1 VSVALIT
8 RARACS
14 ILDGDN
20 QPNVK
25 LLRRRRRGLALDRTT
40 RALGGLAGVATA
52 ATVAAEVGRVWRR
65 GSAPLPGETD
75 HLLEA
80 AGTVTKETIAVFRE
94 GYRTSSRRENAV
106 FNMAAAFALTFGLTR
121 GTTALIRSGRR
132 LLVLGN
138 VVVGDRHI
146 HHFVPGIAL
155 GLGAGGIAIAVRTK
169 EIDRWLALPFGA
181 GAALV
186 LDEAALLL
194 QLEDVYWTEE
204 GVLSLQLSFATLATL
219 ASLALAVRLLR
230 RGESTVLPPVG

>member
-1 VSVALIT
+1 MVGNEA
-8 RARACS
+8 
-14 ILDGDN
+14 
-20 QPNVK
+20 NVK
-25 LLRRRRRGLALDRTT
+25 LLRRRRRGLSLDRTT

-52 ATVAAEVGRVWRR
+52 ATVALEVGRVWRR

-80 AGTVTKETIAVFRE
+80 AGTATKETIAVFRE

-106 FNMAAAFALTFGLTR
+106 FNMAAAFALTFALTR
-121 GTTALIRSGRR
+121 GTTMLIRSGRR
-132 LLVLGN
+132 MLVLGN
-138 VVVGDRHI
+138 LVVGDRHI

-155 GLGAGGIAIAVRTK
+155 GFGAGGVAIAVRTK

-204 GVLSLQLSFATLATL
+204 GILSVQI
-219 ASLALAVRLLR
+219 ALAAAAILGAVATGRRVLR
-230 RGESTVLPPVG
+230 RGEATVLED